1 MIDLETVD
9 KIFKDYASKF
19 GFTNITIKK
28 YENTLRVKDS
38 LIRKFIDNNIIK
50 YLNNT

>member
-28 YENTLRVKDS
+28 VWTHFKGKR
-38 LIRKFIDNNIIK
+38 
-50 YLNNT
+50 